1 MTTNTTHQSAC
12 SHPGRDITIVAL
24 LAALVALTTYIVVM
38 ALKGGALVGLGS
50 AGSAFAAAFT
60 AGMVVLQYVKR
71 DA

>member
-1 MTTNTTHQSAC
+1 MSTNTTHQHAC

-24 LAALVALTTYIVVM
+24 LATLIALVTFIVVM
-38 ALKGGALVGLGS
+38 ALKAGALVGVGS